1 MRAFSPGGSSLFPN
15 DEIINI
21 NVMNDVAS
29 IGGLGN
35 FSNVDLEKVLAGKK
49 ASVSASVSGNTEG
62 LSGSCSP
69 KDFETLMQLVYLSFT
84 APRMDNDA
92 FTSFKNRLQ
101 ASLAN
106 QEANPMTALQDTL
119 QKALYMGHPRTIR
132 MKADMVDKIDYA
144 RIMEMYKD
152 RFKDASDFTFIFVG
166 NIKPEKMEPL
176 IATYLGALPS
186 VNRKETFRD
195 NHIDMRQGDY
205 KNIFNKKLETPKAT
219 VLVINNGQCAYTLK
233 NQIMMSMLSQILNI
247 MYTESVREKEG
258 GTYGVSAFGSLTK
271 YPKEKAVL
279 QIYFDTD
286 PAKRAKM
293 TDIILNEL
301 NQFANEGPSTENLN
315 KVKEFMLKKY
325 KENAKENSYWV
336 NMLDEYFWEGT
347 DMNTGYADIVNSI
360 TAKDLQEFTK
370 ALLEQNNRIEV
381 SMTSEETK

>member
-1 MRAFSPGGSSLFPN
+1 
-15 DEIINI
+15 
-21 NVMNDVAS
+21 
-29 IGGLGN
+29 
-35 FSNVDLEKVLAGKK
+35 
-49 ASVSASVSGNTEG
+49 
-62 LSGSCSP
+62 
-69 KDFETLMQLVYLSFT
+69 
-84 APRMDNDA
+84 
-92 FTSFKNRLQ
+92 
-101 ASLAN
+101 
-106 QEANPMTALQDTL
+106 
-119 QKALYMGHPRTIR
+119 
-132 MKADMVDKIDYA
+132 
-144 RIMEMYKD
+144 MEMYKD

-166 NIKPEKMEPL
+166 NIKPEEVEPL

-205 KNIFNKKLETPKAT
+205 KNIFSKKLETPKAS
-219 VLVINNGQCAYTLK
+219 VLVINNGKCAYTLK

-301 NQFANEGPSTENLN
+301 NQFVDQGPSAENLN

-336 NMLDEYFWEGT
+336 NILGEYFWEGT
-347 DMNTGYADIVNSI
+347 DMNTGYTNTVNSI

-370 ALLEQNNRIEV
+370 ALLEQNNRVEV

>member
-1 MRAFSPGGSSLFPN
+1 
-15 DEIINI
+15 
-21 NVMNDVAS
+21 
-29 IGGLGN
+29 
-35 FSNVDLEKVLAGKK
+35 
-49 ASVSASVSGNTEG
+49 
-62 LSGSCSP
+62 
-69 KDFETLMQLVYLSFT
+69 
-84 APRMDNDA
+84 
-92 FTSFKNRLQ
+92 
-101 ASLAN
+101 
-106 QEANPMTALQDTL
+106 
-119 QKALYMGHPRTIR
+119 MGHPLPFRLKARTVE
-132 MKADMVDKIDYA
+132 KNYYA
-144 RIMEMYKD
+144 RILGMFQD
-152 RFKDASDFTFIFVG
+152 RFKGGSGFTFIFVG
-166 NIKPEKMEPL
+166 NIKPEETEPL

>member
-49 ASVSASVSGNTEG
+49 ASVSASVGGNTEG

-144 RIMEMYKD
+144 RSYGDVQRPFQRRQRLYFHLCRKHQTG
-152 RFKDASDFTFIFVG
+152 RSRAVNCNLSGSFAFCQPQG
-166 NIKPEKMEPL
+166 N
-176 IATYLGALPS
+176 LP
-186 VNRKETFRD
+186 
-195 NHIDMRQGDY
+195 
-205 KNIFNKKLETPKAT
+205 
-219 VLVINNGQCAYTLK
+219 
-233 NQIMMSMLSQILNI
+233 
-247 MYTESVREKEG
+247 
-258 GTYGVSAFGSLTK
+258 
-271 YPKEKAVL
+271 
-279 QIYFDTD
+279 
-286 PAKRAKM
+286 
-293 TDIILNEL
+293 
-301 NQFANEGPSTENLN
+301 
-315 KVKEFMLKKY
+315 
-325 KENAKENSYWV
+325 
-336 NMLDEYFWEGT
+336 
-347 DMNTGYADIVNSI
+347 
-360 TAKDLQEFTK
+360 
-370 ALLEQNNRIEV
+370 
-381 SMTSEETK
+381 